1 MPISTPP
8 TNYKLDKPGTSG
20 IAVGPE
26 LAILDWNNIHQPSET
41 VGRICVRGE
50 PVFPGYLTAEGQYDS
65 STFTPDG
72 WFDTGDLGRLSS
84 DGYLFITG
92 RSKEVINRGGEI
104 ISPFEVENA
113 IIAAA
118 QDPESPIFNRVSQAL
133 CFSIRHDVL
142 QEVVG
147 VVLVTP
153 PGAQRTDT
161 RQLHQALKKS
171 LQQAKWPS
179 LIVYMQDVPKSN
191 NKVLRIKL
199 ADRLGLPELTDA
211 SRYCDVHYE
220 ATCPPPNTPLSVSI
234 SSLLCSIDE
243 RTIYRNITALLPSEI
258 VHRVHQNPQS
268 GGFEVYIAPKE
279 EIFDVSELYK
289 VTDSLKSK
297 LPSLVP
303 GYLVPHRFHILQSP
317 LPAKLGTTPTREAL
331 ESLLYEQ
338 NNRPGTGDLL
348 ASGNTASQVTRI
360 MVSILGLSVHE
371 ITADADF
378 FDLGGDSL
386 RAGRLLSALRSEF
399 GLSLP
404 IDLVF
409 CGGSVDAL
417 SAFIDKKLASRPSS
431 AYTSYSDT
439 TLCDSDMEK
448 QARCEGL
455 PTPIKTHSSTN
466 PFLMVLQLVPLA
478 ILYPLRRGA
487 HWAIF
492 LLTLAH
498 MERWS
503 TSKWPFGRLVNIVTT
518 LLFARLVMSV
528 VRPIF
533 GILAKWLIMGRYKEG
548 VYPMWGWYHTRWWL
562 TQKVIALT
570 GQGIFR

>member
-26 LAILDWNNIHQPSET
+26 LAILDWNNIHQPFDT

-65 STFTPDG
+65 STFTPGG
-72 WFDTGDLGRLSS
+72 WFDTGDLGRISS

-113 IIAAA
+113 ITAAA

-133 CFSIRHDVL
+133 CFSVRHDVL

-153 PGAQRTDT
+153 PGAQRVDT
-161 RQLHQALKKS
+161 RQLHQALKQS

-179 LIVYMQDVPKSN
+179 RIVYMKDVPKSN

-220 ATCPPPNTPLSVSI
+220 ATCPPPNTSLSVSI
-234 SSLLCSIDE
+234 SSTLCGIDG
-243 RTIYRNITALLPSEI
+243 TIIHRSMTALLPLEI
-258 VHRVHQNPQS
+258 AHRVHQNPQS
-268 GGFEVYIAPKE
+268 GGFEVYLAPKE
-279 EIFDVSELYK
+279 EISDVSELYK
-289 VTDSLKSK
+289 VIDSLKSK

-338 NNRPGTGDLL
+338 NNRPGTGDSS

-360 MVSILGLSVHE
+360 MASILGLSAHE

-386 RAGRLLSALRSEF
+386 SFAG
-399 GLSLP
+399 
-404 IDLVF
+404 VF
-409 CGGSVDAL
+409 S
-417 SAFIDKKLASRPSS
+417 P
-431 AYTSYSDT
+431 
-439 TLCDSDMEK
+439 
-448 QARCEGL
+448 
-455 PTPIKTHSSTN
+455 H
-466 PFLMVLQLVPLA
+466 
-478 ILYPLRRGA
+478 
-487 HWAIF
+487 
-492 LLTLAH
+492 
-498 MERWS
+498 
-503 TSKWPFGRLVNIVTT
+503 
-518 LLFARLVMSV
+518 
-528 VRPIF
+528 
-533 GILAKWLIMGRYKEG
+533 
-548 VYPMWGWYHTRWWL
+548 
-562 TQKVIALT
+562 
-570 GQGIFR
+570 